1 MLPASLS
8 LLSAL
13 LLLLPVLLFAGQPPG
28 QGPGQAPQPD
38 TAVVKRG
45 FGEKLILGSGVSCLI
60 LPETNTGAVKGAES
74 GPGPGG
80 DLGQIQSRPFTVAY
94 DSLLRQLYRDPRH
107 YTFWEKMDLQN
118 NSDSAL
124 DLSVFCGDINFT
136 DLWLVSSGRLL
147 QHVMGGNL
155 RRAPAG
161 SSFVQRQSACLP
173 LRLAPHQSGELFVEL
188 RQRTDEYDFDGLE
201 IFDQDALNDNFTR
214 GAETGNHSLF
224 YQLLF
229 QGFLICQVLYVF
241 FQWLIIRRREYMYYF
256 FYLAVLGLYFLSKQ
270 EGQFGL
276 DLLFSRYPLLKVY
289 LGKTLLILPYFF
301 YFRFVRSFLEMPAN
315 YPVLNKWIVRVE
327 YFLLAYM
334 VFDLGF
340 ILISFN
346 RKLQT
351 EIYTFILLL
360 VFLLATCFMVYMYR
374 QRKTLAYYIV
384 SGSLFVATGHITGL
398 VFSYLEFVR
407 HIDLGISN
415 IFIFSQVGIVL
426 EICCFTAGLSYK
438 SHADEKEKIR
448 SQENLIEQ
456 LKANELLQSRMQ
468 HIRNKIAQDL
478 HDDIGSTLS
487 SISILSGLALEEG
500 SSGHTLETM
509 NEIKDSS
516 MLLMERMDDIVW
528 SINPRNDSLENLLMR
543 VKHFAT
549 TLFEAREIDYTIDI
563 QENISTVKLPTDYRQ
578 HIYLVLKE
586 GINNLVKYAQAGKAA
601 IRVSFDQQV
610 LELSVRDNGRGFDAT
625 REAAGNGIPGM
636 RRRAELM
643 KAELS
648 IQSLPGEGT
657 TVSLKV
663 KIV

>member
-1 MLPASLS
+1 M
-8 LLSAL
+8 
-13 LLLLPVLLFAGQPPG
+13 
-28 QGPGQAPQPD
+28 
-38 TAVVKRG
+38 VKRG

-60 LPETNTGAVKGAES
+60 LPGTNTEA
-74 GPGPGG
+74 GPDRGQTGG
-80 DLGQIQSRPFTVAY
+80 DFGQIQGRSFTIPY

-107 YTFWEKMDLQN
+107 YVFWIKLNLQN
-118 NSDSAL
+118 HSDSNL
-124 DLSVFCGDINFT
+124 DLSVYCGDINFT
-136 DLWLVSSGRLL
+136 DLWLVSDGRPM

-155 RRAPAG
+155 RRASAG

-173 LRLAPHQSGELFVEL
+173 LRLTPHQSGELYVEL

-201 IFDQDALNDNFTR
+201 IFDQDALNENFTK
-214 GAETGNHSLF
+214 GAEAGNHSLF

-270 EGQFGL
+270 EGQFGM
-276 DLLFSRYPLLKVY
+276 DLFFSRYPLLKVY

-315 YPVLNKWIVRVE
+315 YPMLNKWIVRVE

-334 VFDLGF
+334 IFDLGF

-360 VFLLATCFMVYMYR
+360 VFLLATYFMVYMYR

-407 HIDLGISN
+407 HIDLGVSN

-456 LKANELLQSRMQ
+456 LKANELLQTRMQ

-500 SSGHTLETM
+500 GSGHTLETM

-563 QENISTVKLPTDYRQ
+563 QENISSVKLPTDYRQ

-586 GINNLVKYAQAGKAA
+586 GINNLVKYAQATEAA
-601 IRVSFDQQV
+601 IRVSFDRQV

-625 REAAGNGIPGM
+625 REGSGNGIPGM

-643 KAELS
+643 EAELA
-648 IQSLPGEGT
+648 IRSLPGEGT